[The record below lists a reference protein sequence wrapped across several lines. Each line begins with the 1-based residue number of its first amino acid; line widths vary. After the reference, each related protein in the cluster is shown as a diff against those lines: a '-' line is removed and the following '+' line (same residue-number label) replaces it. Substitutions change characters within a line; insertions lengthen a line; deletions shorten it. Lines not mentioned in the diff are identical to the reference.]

1 MSQVFLYD
9 TTLRDGT
16 QREDISLSVNDKLVV
31 AKRLADFGFHYI
43 EGGWPGSNPKDAEF
57 FALAAKLNLGSA
69 KLAAF
74 GRTRQKHLQCE
85 QDANLQALLDAATPV
100 VTMVGK
106 SSEYHVKVVLSA
118 TLEENL
124 AMIRDSVSFMR
135 SHGHEVMFDAE
146 HFFDAFITNRDYAM
160 ASLHAAADAGADWLV
175 LCETNGGKLP
185 WEVEEI
191 VREVSRH
198 IKTPLGVH
206 CHNDSGCGV
215 ANSLAAVRGGCTQVQ
230 GTINGYGERVGNAN
244 LTTII
249 PNLQLKMNRPV
260 VTPEQLRELTSL
272 AHFVSEVVN
281 LKHYNYAPYT
291 GHSAFAH
298 KGGIHVAAILK
309 ASDTYQHIDPALI
322 GNKMRSIV
330 SELSGR
336 GNIQFHAQAM
346 GIDLNNEDAQRVL
359 NDIKHLEHEGFT
371 FEAAEAS
378 VELMLHRL
386 RPDYVQP
393 FDLIDY
399 FVITE
404 RRQSCGLL
412 SEATV
417 KVKVNGEMRFVA
429 AEGNGP
435 VNALSCALR
444 NALEG
449 VYPVLKTVRLIDYKV
464 RILNSTNGTSA
475 QIRVLITFRGGGH
488 VWTTVGASTNIIDAS
503 WHALSDSLE
512 YALLKL
518 DDSSVVPS

>member
-16 QREDISLSVNDKLVV
+16 QREDISLSVDDKLVI
-31 AKRLADFGFHYI
+31 ARRLAAFGFHYI

-57 FALAAKLNLGSA
+57 FARAAELDLGQT

-74 GRTRQKHLQCE
+74 GRTRQKHIQCE
-85 QDANLQALLDAATPV
+85 QDANLQALLLAATPV

-106 SSEYHVKVVLSA
+106 SSDYHVKLVLS
-118 TLEENL
+118 TTPEENL
-124 AMIRDSVSFMR
+124 AMIRDSVSYIKSKGR
-135 SHGHEVMFDAE
+135 EVVFDAE
-146 HFFDAFITNRDYAM
+146 HFFDGFLANREYAL
-160 ASLHAAADAGADWLV
+160 ATLQAAADAGADWLV

-191 VREVSRH
+191 VREVARH
-198 IKTPLGVH
+198 IRTPLGVN
-206 CHNDSGCGV
+206 CHNDTGCGV

-249 PNLQLKMNRPV
+249 PNLQLKMDKPV
-260 VTPEQLRELTSL
+260 VTPEQLCELTALS
-272 AHFVSEVVN
+272 HFIAEVVN
-281 LKHYNYAPYT
+281 LKHYAHAPYI

-309 ASDTYQHIDPALI
+309 AADTYQHIDPGLV
-322 GNKMRSIV
+322 GNQMRSVV

-336 GNIQFHAQAM
+336 GNIQLHAKAL
-346 GIDLNNEDAQRVL
+346 GIDLANEDAQRVL
-359 NDIKHLEHEGFT
+359 GHIKHLEHEGFT

-386 RPDYVQP
+386 RTDYIQP
-393 FDLIDY
+393 FELIDY

-404 RRQSCGLL
+404 RRHGRGLL

-417 KVKVNGEMRFVA
+417 KVKVNSEVKFVA

-435 VNALSCALR
+435 VNALSSALR
-444 NALEG
+444 SALAD
-449 VYPVLKTVRLIDYKV
+449 VYPVLKTVRLTDYKV
-464 RILNSTNGTSA
+464 RILDSAKGTSA
-475 QIRVLITFRGGGH
+475 LIRVLITFQGAGL

-512 YALLKL
+512 YALVKL
-518 DDSSVVPS
+518 TGAPAKTS